1 LPGVDVGGGS
11 LDDFRE
17 YPGFKGSFTSKA
29 QSLLSHQLAS
39 QSQSLGD
46 LIIKE
51 ILAVNPDRLLDA
63 KRTNELTIFF
73 FVLVC

>member
-1 LPGVDVGGGS
+1 MEVARLMIFVNIQG
-11 LDDFRE
+11 L
-17 YPGFKGSFTSKA
+17 KAA

-73 FVLVC
+73 FVLFC

>member
-1 LPGVDVGGGS
+1 MEVARLMIFVNIHA
-11 LDDFRE
+11 
-17 YPGFKGSFTSKA
+17 GFKGSFTSKA

-46 LIIKE
+46 LIISE
-51 ILAVNPDRLLDA
+51 ILAVNPDLDA

-73 FVLVC
+73 FVLFC